1 MKRILSLIIIILIS
15 VTTMA
20 CAADEAAETT
30 ETTTAFDT
38 AVSDTPKETAIEN
51 IIEKTQPVAV
61 TTVGAVLAPPA
72 VEELPPPVVETEA
85 PVIATE
91 AAKIALPENT
101 NNVEKTAAPVI
112 TGSVNMSPSLICIT
126 GKCEKD
132 AVIIVRGGTKEFSF
146 KASDI
151 YFMGSAEVENI
162 GKTVKLQVS
171 AIVDGKAESDP
182 VAVNAMYLSQ
192 VKHIRDDAFEVVLGS
207 DSQGHFVSALPDYE
221 GTNIMQDGQVASLTT
236 RIQSRVDWLKEN
248 TNGTELIY
256 VIVPNSMT
264 VFPETVPSQYKRFE
278 GEGRSAQFIQAAKS
292 AGATVLNVTD
302 SLLAHKNDGYKLF
315 HKTDS
320 HWTEYGAWVAYTD
333 LMNYISEKWADAKPR
348 TFDEMRFY
356 TKDVDGGDMP
366 YYLGLDIKKV
376 RETAT
381 FSNPNFELPIS
392 LQKHVSDH
400 GLNMNHD
407 TTPKYKDVK
416 SNRDNLPSA
425 YIMRDSYGIAL
436 YDMLAERF
444 NRTVYE
450 SMWSYG
456 FDTDKIKSLNVDYVI
471 IVIAERNL
479 GDVLY

>member
-1 MKRILSLIIIILIS
+1 MKKFLSLIIIVLII
-15 VTTMA
+15 VTVTA
-20 CAADEAAETT
+20 CAGNEENDIATESTT
-30 ETTTAFDT
+30 TYDTAVTDTPTEEITEETTTA
-38 AVSDTPKETAIEN
+38 
-51 IIEKTQPVAV
+51 AV
-61 TTVGAVLAPPA
+61 TTAAAVLTTEAASVP
-72 VEELPPPVVETEA
+72 VEELPPAVVTE
-85 PVIATE
+85 P
-91 AAKIALPENT
+91 AAKIVPTEDSNL
-101 NNVEKTAAPVI
+101 EKTATPVI
-112 TGSVNMSPSLICIT
+112 TGSVNMSPGSICIT

-132 AVIIVRGGTKEFSF
+132 ATIIVRGGPSEVSF

-151 YFMGSAEVENI
+151 YFMGAAEVENI
-162 GKTVKLQVS
+162 GKTVKLQVT

-182 VAVNAMYLSQ
+182 ATVNAMYLKQ
-192 VKHIRDDAFEVVLGS
+192 VTGIRDDAFEVVMGS
-207 DSQGHFVSALPDYE
+207 ESQGHFVSALPDYE
-221 GTNIMQDGQVASLTT
+221 GTNIMQDSQVTSLTT

-248 TNGTELIY
+248 MEGTELIY

-264 VFPETVPSQYKRFE
+264 VFPETVPDNYVRYE
-278 GEGRSAQFIQAAKS
+278 GEGRSAQFIKAAKD
-292 AGATVLNVTD
+292 AGATVINVTD
-302 SLLAHKNDGYKLF
+302 SLLAHKEDGYKLF

-333 LMNYISEKWADAKPR
+333 LMNYISETWADAKPR
-348 TFDEMRFY
+348 TFDEMGFY

-376 RETAT
+376 RETAV

-392 LQKHVSDH
+392 LPKHVSDH

-450 SMWSYG
+450 SMWSYS
-456 FDTDKIKSLNVDYVI
+456 FDTDKIKGLNVDYVI